1 MRLSGLWY
9 SLQSFA
15 SYLSQAEK
23 RRCEAILHLHPTAE
37 HVSLLGARHRGSA
50 ALDSV
55 LPVCQGFCAGFREYA
70 SEWKT
75 RTQPPPIRLEKLK
88 SCPFKSQFLF
98 HFHKK
103 DHFKIN
109 LIFFLGSVTK
119 TEIRILILTLS
130 G

>member
-1 MRLSGLWY
+1 MRLSGVWY

-15 SYLSQAEK
+15 SCLSREEEM
-23 RRCEAILHLHPTAE
+23 RSHLLLHPTTE
-37 HVSLLGARHRGSA
+37 QVSLLGVRHHGSA

-55 LPVCQGFCAGFREYA
+55 PPVCQGLCAGFRDYV

-75 RTQPPPIRLEKLK
+75 RTQPPPVRLEKLK
-88 SCPFKSQFLF
+88 SCPSKSQFLF

-109 LIFFLGSVTK
+109 LIFFLASMTK
-119 TEIRILILTLS
+119 SEIGILILTLP